1 MLFPFI
7 VLATSMSFS
16 FSAQAAPVFSDNF
29 DSETSNAS
37 NYAGF
42 ANFQVTGYVDVIGA
56 GNPDGILVSSNVV
69 DLAGQSGP
77 GTLTS
82 KASFLFNSGDTVRLS
97 YDAGSAQR
105 GSMNNFFSRLNFS
118 SSTSLINFGTG
129 LSGFNDIV
137 WFPSIK
143 LPYFTVWSGFSD
155 NAPFLTHSIFF
166 TAGSAGSLTFSIGT
180 RNAEP
185 FGPLIDNVKLDI
197 TPNAVPEAST
207 WAMMIAGFGTIG
219 MALRR
224 RRTAVRA
231 TFA

>member
-1 MLFPFI
+1 MLFRFI

-16 FSAQAAPVFSDNF
+16 FSAQAATVFSDNF

-37 NYAGF
+37 DYAGF

-56 GNPDGILVSSNVV
+56 GNPEGILVSSNVV

-82 KASFLFNSGDTVRLS
+82 KASFSFNSGDIVRLS

-105 GSMNNFFSRLNFS
+105 DGMNSLFTRLNFS
-118 SSTSLINFGTG
+118 SSTKLINLGTG
-129 LSGFNDIV
+129 LSGFNDSV
-137 WFPSIK
+137 WIPAIELPS
-143 LPYFTVWSGFSD
+143 FTMWSGFSD
-155 NAPFLTHSIFF
+155 NAPFITRSLFF

-197 TPNAVPEAST
+197 TPSAVPEAST
-207 WAMMIAGFGTIG
+207 WVMMIAGFGTAG

-231 TFA
+231 ALA